1 MMVFQTGLRPCGS
14 AALHVEYHGY
24 MCIRAHA
31 LLVCTLLFAQPL
43 AAESIT
49 FEICAESTTW
59 TRPTPEVQAKI
70 WNDGRYKDVAD
81 TAYAWDTPFHCH
93 RRADERQHSL
103 PLDEHVGSLDSDIS
117 SVRPVLFR

>member
-70 WNDGRYKDVAD
+70 WNDGRYKDFAR
-81 TAYAWDTPFHCH
+81 TAYAWTHNF
-93 RRADERQHSL
+93 L
-103 PLDEHVGSLDSDIS
+103 VVLDPESTNESGYLRNAARMVF
-117 SVRPVLFR
+117 FR